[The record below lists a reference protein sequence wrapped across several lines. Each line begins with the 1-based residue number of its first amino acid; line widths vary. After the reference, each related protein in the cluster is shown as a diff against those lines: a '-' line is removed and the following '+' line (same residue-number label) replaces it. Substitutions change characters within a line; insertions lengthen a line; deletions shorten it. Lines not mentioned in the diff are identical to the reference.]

1 MPISKNKKQ
10 EIFKD
15 LADIVKKAKSLVF
28 VNFHG
33 VNVTDATALRR
44 SLKDNGVNYVVV
56 KKSLVKKAVTD
67 QKIPGEMPSLDG
79 ELGLAYGDDLIAPA
93 REVYDFQKKLD
104 NKIAIL
110 GGVFEGV
117 FKSKEEMLSIATI
130 PSLHVLRGQFVNLIN
145 SPLQGMVI
153 ALNAIAEK
161 KQ

>member
-10 EIFKD
+10 DIFKE
-15 LADIVKKAKSLVF
+15 LTSIVSKAKSLVF

-33 VNVTDATALRR
+33 VSVTDATALRQ
-44 SLKDNGVNYVVV
+44 SLRNNGVKYVVA
-56 KKSLVKKAVTD
+56 KKTLVKKAVSD
-67 QKIPGEMPSLDG
+67 QKVTGEMPTLDG
-79 ELGLAYGDDLIAPA
+79 ELGLAYGDDLLAPA

-117 FKSKEEMLSIATI
+117 FKNKEEMISIATI
-130 PSLHVLRGQFVNLIN
+130 PPLQVLRGQFVNLIN
-145 SPLQGMVI
+145 SPLQGLVI

>member
-15 LADIVKKAKSLVF
+15 LADIVKGAKSLVF

-33 VNVTDATALRR
+33 VNVTDATALRK
-44 SLKDNGVNYVVV
+44 SLKDSGVNYVVA

-67 QKIPGEMPSLDG
+67 HKIPGEMPSLDG

-117 FKSKEEMLSIATI
+117 FKSKDEMLSIATI

-145 SPLQGMVI
+145 SPLQGLVI

-161 KQ
+161 K